1 MGGRFRSF
9 DRNEELIRAIS
20 PNPGSAFRTQPERFS
35 KFAFTIKHHFKGAE
49 HRIGVSEFEIKT
61 VGLFCS
67 KNAMLKAFHGKC
79 NSRACSNRIHAV
91 FITEMVGP
99 RDRG

>member
-20 PNPGSAFRTQPERFS
+20 PNPGSAFRTQPERFP

-49 HRIGVSEFEIKT
+49 HRIGVSEFEVKT
-61 VGLFCS
+61 ICLLNG
-67 KNAMLKAFHGKC
+67 KDAMLKAFHGKR
-79 NSRACSNRIHAV
+79 NGRACSNRIYAV
-91 FITEMVGP
+91 FIAEMVGP
-99 RDRG
+99 RNRR